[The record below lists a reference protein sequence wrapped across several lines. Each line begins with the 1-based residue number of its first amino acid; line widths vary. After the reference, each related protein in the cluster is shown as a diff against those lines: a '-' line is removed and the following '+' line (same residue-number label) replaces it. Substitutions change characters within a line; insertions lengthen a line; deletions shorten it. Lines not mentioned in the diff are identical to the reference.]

1 MELHSIHGSEEAN
14 EFTVHII
21 GNPNPEY
28 SQKCTTSI
36 RRQSNGMVC
45 CRDPNFKSEE
55 DYDDYDDYGNV
66 DYLDFGQVMMYNMNP
81 PMTMTDQL
89 NTK

>member
-1 MELHSIHGSEEAN
+1 
-14 EFTVHII
+14 
-21 GNPNPEY
+21 
-28 SQKCTTSI
+28 
-36 RRQSNGMVC
+36 MVC

-89 NTK
+89 NTKLNGSKY

>member
-1 MELHSIHGSEEAN
+1 
-14 EFTVHII
+14 
-21 GNPNPEY
+21 
-28 SQKCTTSI
+28 
-36 RRQSNGMVC
+36 MVC

-81 PMTMTDQL
+81 SMTMTDQL
-89 NTK
+89 NTN